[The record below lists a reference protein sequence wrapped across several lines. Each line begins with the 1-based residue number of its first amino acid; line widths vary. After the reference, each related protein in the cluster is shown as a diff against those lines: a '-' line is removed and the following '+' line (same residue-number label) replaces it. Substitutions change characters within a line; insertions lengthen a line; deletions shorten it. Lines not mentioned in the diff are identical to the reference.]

1 MIGIA
6 LNGISDITLQ
16 MRFHK
21 NNELETPPSELVTDT
36 LKLCFFK
43 YLYHSLH
50 TVYNTKSYKQYILT
64 HYNKIVDLIN
74 KYPTVM
80 GTNTK
85 LTHIP
90 EEMLNSK
97 N

>member
-1 MIGIA
+1 M
-6 LNGISDITLQ
+6 LFISNKIIYCTI
-16 MRFHK
+16 
-21 NNELETPPSELVTDT
+21 N
-36 LKLCFFK
+36 
-43 YLYHSLH
+43 
-50 TVYNTKSYKQYILT
+50 ILT